1 MKLSKLF
8 LFSLFFSL
16 LLIVS
21 IVNAEVIIEQPEAGS
36 DTINVFT
43 GINLTNLSELADTNI
58 DDGATSDD
66 EVLTWDTGTRRWIA
80 QSAQA
85 VGDTNETVRVGNAI
99 NSPCSG
105 TDKLSSILSNG
116 TLNCT
121 ADVSAGAI
129 ENNTAGWT
137 LNITK
142 LYPTTFFTLLSSF
155 RWNMFDDGTD
165 MFLNVTNGGGDFA
178 IEQENT
184 KITLFNNP
192 VAGND
197 WKAFQVFS
205 KTAGFDSEF
214 VITKALATLGDFHGR
229 SLMVGG
235 AEANCS
241 AMTRLV
247 GCDTDVTGAD
257 LLVQDEIWNGGAAF
271 FSNGSVNITDSGNI
285 IAEGNI
291 TAHGNF
297 ILNATTAFTLQ
308 DLNRTIGDTNASS
321 CADGEYLDGTGGCVN
336 FNLTVI
342 RISLNNSDANLI
354 YLNLSGTNANQNMNV
369 SNFNIT
375 AGSYFGDGQNLDLAQ
390 VSGSSFSTIQ
400 ELQNLFHSSGVFNE
414 NSSVNFILKNGD
426 ISFNVT
432 SGRGTIRATN
442 NATDVL
448 FFFDWSAS
456 DDIAIALNEVIFVGV
471 EWNAGSPQ
479 VVTKSTNIWDTQM
492 EFPLGSLIRD
502 VSGLHLQREDH
513 AVGDHANNM
522 IVRLFDTLPL
532 ARANRDGGLI
542 IGTSGRNITVTSGTL
557 WEKLNKFDISA
568 IDTAASDTFDRY
580 YRNGSG
586 GWFAQE
592 DATQWNNTHFDDGT
606 GTLSALANNRWSIE
620 WVYLEVD
627 QEIVTLFGQEEF
639 LSEGA
644 AEGASPPST
653 APDRIQQHSRLI
665 GRIIFQESA
674 ETAAATES
682 VFTTTF
688 TSAGVTDHGNLAG
701 LSDDDHTQYILADG
715 TRQLTGNW
723 DADSNATFTNITTTD
738 NVNGANQTMFQE
750 LINDFL
756 NWLTASEI
764 EGLFNS
770 SSWNKS
776 GSNVFLADSGD
787 NVGIGIINPSE
798 KLNVSG
804 NIGVTQ
810 NVTASFYFGNGSGLT
825 GIGDASYQFGSNNFN
840 GSGNFTTSGDIN
852 LGNTNGKLILY
863 DSGTN
868 EFITTADGNSGHI
881 GIIARQRILMHIDSD
896 NDSIDQYFAV
906 NKDNVTIGG
915 GIELFR
921 VQEDGKVGIGTTAPT
936 HTLNVVG
943 DVNVTGEINEVNQ
956 SIFDRLI
963 SNAFFWIL
971 PSDFQS
977 FFNDN
982 LTAALP
988 LTNQTISNAANIT
1001 AGTFGAGNYV
1011 ISTNLTIE
1019 RLVFENDVG
1028 HTMTD
1033 NSTCISMRGDTSTFE
1048 VC

>member
-1 MKLSKLF
+1 MVKKQVF
-8 LFSLFFSL
+8 LILVVL
-16 LLIVS
+16 LLVS
-21 IVNAEVIIEQPEAGS
+21 FVYAEQFGYGQEGIEV
-36 DTINVFT
+36 TINPTDVVVNTFL
-43 GINLTNLSELADTNI
+43 GNLTNLSEMQDTNI
-58 DDGATSDD
+58 DDGATNDD
-66 EVLTWDTGTRRWIA
+66 EILTWDTATRRWVA

-85 VGDTNETVRVGNAI
+85 VGDTNETVRFGNLI
-99 NSPCSG
+99 NSSCPTIDKMSG
-105 TDKLSSILSNG
+105 VLSNG
-116 TLNCT
+116 TANCT
-121 ADVSAGAI
+121 TDLTGTGI
-129 ENNTAGWT
+129 TNNTAGWT

-142 LYPTTFFTLLSSF
+142 LYTKTFFTLLSSF

-165 MFLNVTNGGGDFA
+165 IFLNVTNGGGDFA

-257 LLVQDEIWNGGAAF
+257 FLVQDEIWNGGAAF

-342 RISLNNSDANLI
+342 GISLNNSDANLI

-369 SNFNIT
+369 SHFNIT

-390 VSGSSFSTIQ
+390 VSDSSFSTIQ

-542 IGTSGRNITVTSGTL
+542 IGTSGRNITVTAGTL

-665 GRIIFQESA
+665 GRIIFQESS

-723 DADSNATFTNITTTD
+723 DTGDFNISTFLNSIQLNKTYAPNTTNGIISLVNDTYISQSEEGVLNVNRSDFWDNFDNTNSTWFSDVGGALTFLETRFITVWDALFEADQRYNNTVFIENVNTTTNIEGLNFTTGLHTLAIGNCSVSGSCSTTDVAYMDFDNTKQFNSSIVNAGNVTVGNSVNQFYNGTCFIIESTTTD
-738 NVNGANQTMFQE
+738 F
-750 LINDFL
+750 
-756 NWLTASEI
+756 
-764 EGLFNS
+764 
-770 SSWNKS
+770 
-776 GSNVFLADSGD
+776 
-787 NVGIGIINPSE
+787 
-798 KLNVSG
+798 
-804 NIGVTQ
+804 
-810 NVTASFYFGNGSGLT
+810 
-825 GIGDASYQFGSNNFN
+825 
-840 GSGNFTTSGDIN
+840 
-852 LGNTNGKLILY
+852 IL
-863 DSGTN
+863 
-868 EFITTADGNSGHI
+868 
-881 GIIARQRILMHIDSD
+881 
-896 NDSIDQYFAV
+896 
-906 NKDNVTIGG
+906 
-915 GIELFR
+915 
-921 VQEDGKVGIGTTAPT
+921 
-936 HTLNVVG
+936 
-943 DVNVTGEINEVNQ
+943 
-956 SIFDRLI
+956 
-963 SNAFFWIL
+963 
-971 PSDFQS
+971 
-977 FFNDN
+977 
-982 LTAALP
+982 
-988 LTNQTISNAANIT
+988 
-1001 AGTFGAGNYV
+1001 
-1011 ISTNLTIE
+1011 
-1019 RLVFENDVG
+1019 
-1028 HTMTD
+1028 
-1033 NSTCISMRGDTSTFE
+1033 C
-1048 VC
+1048 